1 MNNDFVVDSKFDCK
15 VVLGN
20 IYSEGL
26 TIKSN
31 LRKVN
36 QEKTHSVLSQRSTEK
51 LFFET
56 LKRKD
61 PIIWPPS
68 SNVWM
73 GLN

>member
-15 VVLGN
+15 VVLGD

-26 TIKSN
+26 TVKSN

-56 LKRKD
+56 LKVRKCRG
-61 PIIWPPS
+61 S
-68 SNVWM
+68 F
-73 GLN
+73 